1 MCVKLHHSETLE
13 QLNISEHLEVS
24 CRCTDPNPVEDY
36 GSKIQTFNS
45 TFFP

>member
-24 CRCTDPNPVEDY
+24 CRCTDPNAVEDY
-36 GSKIQTFNS
+36 GYLLR
-45 TFFP
+45 